1 MSITENNIKSI
12 IAKGEGL
19 EVEFKESFNTLSRTV
34 FETICA
40 FLNRKGGHLLLGVSD
55 NGMVKGIN
63 KESIQAQLDVLA
75 RDMNNPQIIS
85 PTFYLSSEV
94 VEIDDKKVIYIYVPE
109 SSQVHSC
116 KSIIYD
122 RNEDG
127 DFKVT
132 NQQLIGKLYLRKQE
146 AYTEN
151 KVYPFLTPA
160 GADLQSVPWY
170 GSTDCKSALAE
181 NWCV

>member
-63 KESIQAQLDVLA
+63 KESIQA
-75 RDMNNPQIIS
+75 
-85 PTFYLSSEV
+85 
-94 VEIDDKKVIYIYVPE
+94 
-109 SSQVHSC
+109 
-116 KSIIYD
+116 
-122 RNEDG
+122 
-127 DFKVT
+127 
-132 NQQLIGKLYLRKQE
+132 
-146 AYTEN
+146 
-151 KVYPFLTPA
+151 
-160 GADLQSVPWY
+160 
-170 GSTDCKSALAE
+170 
-181 NWCV
+181 